1 MKTKILFTIL
11 TVAITLNVIAQKS
24 KSKEV
29 KTKYLSLPSYDIS
42 QTEPSTIV
50 AEFAMGVA
58 SFGTQ
63 KLKDTKSTC
72 VPKNGGIKDAVEV
85 TTYYFEIPVT
95 YPESYLIA
103 KSPSGKIV
111 YASEVSKIKKDVAK
125 FGFNKCEYWV
135 SAKLKKDWTSKGTSF
150 KFSVNKKYETGIY
163 NKAIAEAKANV
174 YLSYLAQ
181 EFKVYTAKG
190 KNFDYTDLESALEKA
205 QMAYKNIAKAGP
217 NQNDFK
223 LLQECITVWEK
234 ELAGTDT
241 ENKKS
246 RINKNIAKGLHENC
260 ARAYSYMYNFDK
272 AIQHG
277 NSFKKLFGNMHTPR
291 TDMID
296 ALLINMEMQKIAAEK
311 NKSLMT
317 DISALNATAKISS
330 KNAVK
335 VLKLKSTDFPRL
347 KKDYMLFKGSQF
359 SDIKES
365 REKEEEAAIA
375 SGELNPYQKYVTQ
388 IASGPAILMTMA
400 PSPLTGFPELSEL
413 PKEMCAIEGLI
424 QIMILNNKIESIP
437 AEIGNMSELQKLD
450 LSGNKISSIPKEI
463 GNLSNLK
470 TLKLNKNPIES
481 IPKEIANCKNLKNLS
496 LKGSKL
502 SSDNQNELIKL
513 LPNCKI
519 KF

>member
-11 TVAITLNVIAQKS
+11 ILAITVNVLAQKS

-29 KTKYLSLPSYDIS
+29 KTKYLSLPSYDLS
-42 QTEPSTIV
+42 QTEPSSIV

-58 SFGTQ
+58 SFGSQ

-72 VPKNGGIKDAVEV
+72 VPKNGGIKDAVKV
-85 TTYYFEIPVT
+85 TTYYYEVPVT
-95 YPESYLIA
+95 YPESYLVA
-103 KSPSGKIV
+103 KNPSGKIV

-135 SAKLKKDWTSKGTSF
+135 SDKLKKDWSSKGASF
-150 KFSVNKKYETGIY
+150 KFSENKKYESGIY
-163 NKAIAEAKANV
+163 KKAISEAKANV
-174 YLSYLAQ
+174 YLSYIAQ
-181 EFKVYTAKG
+181 EFKVYGAKG
-190 KNFDYTDLESALEKA
+190 KNFDYVDLETALEKA

-217 NQNDFK
+217 NQNDFN
-223 LLQECITVWEK
+223 LLQECISVWEK
-234 ELAGTDT
+234 ELADTDT
-241 ENKKS
+241 EDKKA

-260 ARAYSYMYNFDK
+260 ARAYFYMYNFDK
-272 AIQHG
+272 ASQHG

-296 ALLINMEMQKIAAEK
+296 ALMINMEMQKIAAEK
-311 NKSLMT
+311 NKSLMA

-347 KKDYMLFKGSQF
+347 KKDYMMFRGSQF

-375 SGELNPYQKYVTQ
+375 SGELNPYQKYVSQ
-388 IASGPAILMTMA
+388 IASGPAIMMTMA
-400 PSPLTGFPELSEL
+400 PSPLTGFPELSEF
-413 PKEMCAIEGLI
+413 PKEMCAIEGLT
-424 QIMILNNKIESIP
+424 QIMIMNNKIESIP

-450 LSGNKISSIPKEI
+450 LSRNKISSIPKEI

-470 TLKLNKNPIES
+470 TLKLNNNPIENL
-481 IPKEIANCKNLKNLS
+481 PKEIANCKNLKTLS
-496 LKGSKL
+496 LKGCKL